1 MRKRKASADW
11 GRVAIEAVAPELD
24 GGRFPVKRVVGET
37 VQVEADIFADGHDAL
52 AARLLHRP
60 PGSKDWAEAPMRFYD
75 NDRWRGEFMTE
86 GIGVHVFTLEAWVD
100 RFSSWKRDL
109 VKRLE
114 AGQEAS
120 AELLAGADLAAEAA
134 QAAGA
139 GVEAAGKPFSA
150 PAAPEAPIALSGA
163 ESLEAC
169 ARLLRQTPAPQA
181 AVETVLSPEIAALMA
196 RFAPRGRV
204 TRYEKDLEVVV
215 DRERARFSAWYEFF
229 PRSCAQEPRH
239 AAFKDCEKR
248 LEYAASMGFDVVY
261 LPPIHPIG
269 LSHRKGRN
277 NSTTCRP
284 GDPGSPWAIG
294 SEQGGHLAV
303 HPELGTL
310 EDFQAF
316 RRKAEK
322 LGLELAL
329 DIAFQCS
336 PDHPYAKEHPE
347 WFRRRPDGSIRYAEN
362 PPKKYEDI
370 YPFDMEGEAWEPLWE
385 ELKNVFLYWAEQ
397 GVRIFRVDNPHT
409 KPFAFWERAIR
420 DVKKVYPDVLF
431 LAEAFTRP
439 KVMYR
444 LAKLGFSQSYTY
456 FAWRSTKW
464 ELTEYLT
471 ELTQGPAKEFFRP
484 NFWPN
489 TPDILTSV
497 HVEGGRPAFQSRFI
511 LAAALG
517 ASYGIYG
524 PAFELCVNRPRQ
536 QGSEEYLDSEKYEIK
551 RWDLGEPQSL
561 RLLIAKVNR
570 IRRENPALQSNRGLH
585 FHPTDN
591 ERLLCFSKRS
601 EGLGNVI
608 LAVVN
613 LDWRWAQSGWVDVPV
628 ASLGLD
634 PMKPYQVRDLLS
646 DARYTWNG
654 SRNFVKLDPAVL
666 PAHLFRVE
674 QAA

>member
-1 MRKRKASADW
+1 MRRRKTLPSDW

-37 VQVEADIFADGHDAL
+37 VRVEADIFADGHDVL
-52 AARLLHRP
+52 AARILHRP
-60 PGSKDWAEAPMRFYD
+60 PGAKDWSEAPMRFYD
-75 NDRWRGEFMTE
+75 NDRWRGEFMTD
-86 GIGVHVFTLEAWVD
+86 GIGVHAYTLEAWVD

-114 AGQEAS
+114 TGADTA
-120 AELLAGADLAAEAA
+120 AELLTGADIFAEAA
-134 QAAGA
+134 RAAAAGNESEA
-139 GVEAAGKPFSA
+139 LEAA
-150 PAAPEAPIALSGA
+150 
-163 ESLEAC
+163 AC
-169 ARLLRQTPAPQA
+169 ALRQAPLPPG
-181 AVETVLSPEIAALMA
+181 AVENVLKPEVAALMA
-196 RFAPRGRV
+196 RYAPRGRV
-204 TRYEKDLEVVV
+204 TRYEKELGVVV

-229 PRSCAQEPRH
+229 PRSTAAEIGRH
-239 AAFKDCEKR
+239 GTFKDCEKR
-248 LEYAASMGFDVVY
+248 LEHAASMGFDVVY

-294 SEQGGHLAV
+294 SELGGHLAV

-316 RRKAEK
+316 RRKAEG
-322 LGLELAL
+322 LGIEVAL

-370 YPFDMEGEAWEPLWE
+370 YPFDMEGGSWEPLWE
-385 ELKNVFLYWAEQ
+385 ELKGVFMYWAEQ

-409 KPFAFWERAIR
+409 KPFAFWERTIR
-420 DVKKVYPDVLF
+420 EVKDRYPDALF

-439 KVMYR
+439 KIMYR

-464 ELTEYLT
+464 EFTEYLT
-471 ELTQGPAKEFFRP
+471 ELTQGAPKEFFRP

-489 TPDILTSV
+489 TPDILTAV
-497 HVEGGRPAFQSRFI
+497 HVEGGRPAFMSRFV
-511 LAAALG
+511 LAATLG

-524 PAFELCVNRPRQ
+524 PAFELCVNKPRQ
-536 QGSEEYLDSEKYEIK
+536 LGSEEYLDSEKYEVK
-551 RWDLGEPQSL
+551 HWDLGEPQSL
-561 RLLIAKVNR
+561 KPFIAKVNR
-570 IRRENPALQSNRGLH
+570 IRRENPALQSNRGLR
-585 FHPTDN
+585 FHVTDN
-591 ERLLCFSKRS
+591 EHLLCYSKRS
-601 EGLGNVI
+601 PGLGNVI

-613 LDWRWAQSGWVDVPV
+613 LDWRWPQSGWVDVPV

-634 PMKPYQVRDLLS
+634 PIKPYRAHDLLT

-654 SRNFVKLDPAVL
+654 SRNFVRLDPAAAA
-666 PAHLFRVE
+666 AHLFRLE